1 MSEKSEKEKIKS
13 ILASREKQY
22 KRQNDFVKNN
32 YDRVAVLLPHGVKDR
47 IKKSGFSVNAFCNDA
62 IIEKLD
68 RMEL

>member
-47 IKKSGFSVNAFCNDA
+47 IKKVVF
-62 IIEKLD
+62 L
-68 RMEL
+68 